1 MRPPIAI
8 AVAFGLMPA
17 LFARPAAAQSGSAT
31 GTTETSIRQ
40 VWKAYVD
47 SKKGQFAAK
56 AGTRS
61 TLWLSSEQDRWPMFD
76 LAGFYIPDGAVA
88 EVQSIRRAQS
98 PDEYEIVALFRASGS
113 PAPPPITIAVY
124 GVREKGRWVL
134 ANALPRRTANWQRHV
149 VGPITYHVD
158 PRLTFSPVRARQAVA
173 FTDSVAEA
181 FAVPRLSPTD
191 YYVASSV
198 DVAMWSLGVTTVE
211 RYGAAG
217 GFSKP
222 VNDQLF
228 SGIPEQGEN
237 YRHEL
242 VHLLLRPLL
251 AGTTTIIASEG
262 AATWLGGTAGNDF
275 RGSVRAL
282 DRYLTETPGVT
293 LDSLIDSRSIPQAM
307 RYTAGAVLCEML
319 SRRGGAPLVAKFQR
333 AGPGS
338 NQLRAEIV
346 RMLERPWPSIASD
359 WRRLVHRLAEP

>member
-1 MRPPIAI
+1 MRSRTAIAI
-8 AVAFGLMPA
+8 AFASMPA

-31 GTTETSIRQ
+31 GATEMSIRQ

-47 SKKGQFAAK
+47 SKRRQFAAK

-61 TLWLSSEQDRWPMFD
+61 PLWLSSEQERWPMYD

-88 EVQSIRRAQS
+88 EVQSIRRAKS
-98 PDEYEIVALFRASGS
+98 PGEYEIVTVFRAAGS

-134 ANALPRRTANWQRHV
+134 ANALPRRTANWRRHV

-158 PRLTFSPVRARQAVA
+158 PRLTFSPARARQAVA
-173 FTDSVAEA
+173 FADSVAAA

-222 VNDQLF
+222 VNNQLF

-262 AATWLGGTAGNDF
+262 AATWLGGTAGMDF

-282 DRYLTETPGVT
+282 AKYLTENAGVT
-293 LDSLIDSRSIPQAM
+293 LDSLIDSRSTPQAM

-319 SRRGGAPLVAKFQR
+319 SRRGGAQFVAEFQR

-338 NQLRAEIV
+338 HKLRAEVV
-346 RMLERPWPSIASD
+346 RMLDRPWPNIASD
-359 WRRLVHRLAEP
+359 WRKLVWRLAST